1 MTSPAS
7 FVHLHLHSEFSLIDS
22 TVRIEELVAATAA
35 AGMPAVAITDA
46 ANLFA
51 LVKFYRA
58 AEKAGIKPLVGCD
71 LRVADARGK
80 IGEVTLLCRDN
91 QGYRQLTRLL
101 TLGYRRR
108 QPGRPIVLTQDEVLA
123 AGPGLAALLGPRS
136 RVIQEALAA
145 RDAAAGEQMR
155 EWQDAF
161 GDYLFL
167 ELVRCG
173 REQEE
178 DAVAA
183 ALDLAR
189 RHEASVVATNDVRFL
204 EPDDFEAHEARVC
217 IHHGEFLSDAKRVR
231 RYTSEQYLRSPDEM
245 AARFADLP
253 IALDNAVELARCLN
267 LELDFGRYYLPASP
281 TPPGR
286 SENQHLRDEAE
297 AGLTR
302 RLAEHGLAPA
312 FERDAYA
319 KRLDLEL
326 GVIESMG
333 FAGYFLI
340 VAEFIGWARAQNI
353 PVGPGRGSGAGSLVA
368 WSLAITDLDP
378 LRFDLLFERFLNPER
393 VSMPDFDIDFCMD
406 QRDRVI
412 EHVAELYGHD
422 KVSQIITYGTMA
434 AKAVLRDTGRVLGMS
449 YGFVDRIAKSVPL
462 RPLDVTLEDALGLSE
477 DSRRQ
482 PERVSAELVAL
493 YRDEDDVRQLVD
505 LARALEGLTRNAG
518 KHAGGVVIAPT
529 ALTDFAPL
537 YAEAEGDAMVTQFDK
552 DDTEAVGLV
561 KFDFLGLRTLTIIDW
576 TVRVINEARV
586 EGGTPLLDMAKLP
599 LDDPQAYA
607 LLHRC
612 QTTAVFQ
619 LESRGMKELVRKL
632 RPDCF
637 DDIVALVALFRPG
650 PLQSGMVDDFIARK
664 HGQAN
669 VSYPHPLVEPILAP
683 TYGVIVYQEQV
694 MQIAQVLAGYTLGGA
709 DLLRRAMGKKKAD
722 EMAKE
727 RVKFESGAALR
738 GIEARVASAI
748 FDLMEKFAEYGFNKS
763 HSAAYAVLSYQTAW
777 LKAHYPAEFMAAV
790 LSSDMDHTDKVVN
803 FLDDARAL
811 GLTVLPPNVASSAY
825 RFRARDPRTIVYGLG
840 AIKGVGE
847 HACREI
853 EREREMGG
861 VFRDLADFCGRVD
874 PARIGK
880 RAMEALL
887 NAGALD
893 GLAPNRASLALQLP
907 LATRAAEQALR
918 DRDAGIVDMFGNC
931 AAKPVA
937 VDWPIAPEWPL
948 AKRLTAERDVL
959 GFYLSGHPLDA
970 WRGVVELVTTSAID
984 RIATHWQAPPEDKKR
999 FDRGALVRVAGQVAQ
1014 LRRGGGRAFVQLA
1027 DGSGRIEVSFFRDEF
1042 ANAAPLLLKDAL
1054 LLIEGH
1060 LHMDDFSGQL
1070 QIRGR
1075 HAEPL
1080 ADACA
1085 RQTRALKFSLAP
1097 DSARAGAAP
1106 GVRTATAAA
1115 EHVGGE
1121 AGRLARLLQ
1130 PFTPGATR
1138 ILVEC
1143 RSANARA
1150 VLELGDRWRVRV
1162 TPALLAALADNPLI
1176 ADVELIGA
1184 TSPSPAAAA
1193 AA

>member
-1 MTSPAS
+1 MTSPVS
-7 FVHLHLHSEFSLIDS
+7 FVHLHLHSEFSLSDS
-22 TVRIEELVAATAA
+22 TVRIDELVAATAA

-58 AEKAGIKPLVGCD
+58 AEAAGIKPVIGADVRVCD
-71 LRVADARGK
+71 ERGQV
-80 IGEVTLLCRDN
+80 GEVTLLCRDN
-91 QGYRQLTRLL
+91 HGYRQLAQLL

-108 QPGRPIVLTQDEVLA
+108 QPGRPIVLTQAEVLV
-123 AGPGLAALLGPRS
+123 AGTGLAALLGPGS
-136 RVIQEALAA
+136 RVIQEALGA
-145 RDAAAGEQMR
+145 RDAGAAAQLR
-155 EWQDAF
+155 QWQDAF

-173 REQEE
+173 REHEE
-178 DAVAA
+178 DAVGA
-183 ALDLAR
+183 ALELAR
-189 RHEASVVATNDVRFL
+189 RGDVSVLASNDVRFIA
-204 EPDDFEAHEARVC
+204 PDDFEAHEARVC
-217 IHHGEFLSDAKRVR
+217 IHHGEFLSDAKRTR
-231 RYTSEQYLRSPDEM
+231 RYTPEQYLRSPAEM
-245 AARFADLP
+245 AERFADVP
-253 IALDNAVELARCLN
+253 VALANTVELAKCLN
-267 LELDFGRYYLPASP
+267 LELELGRYFLPASP
-281 TPPGR
+281 TPAGR
-286 SENQHLRDEAE
+286 SENEHLRDEAE
-297 AGLTR
+297 AGLAS
-302 RLAEHGLAPA
+302 RLAEHGLAPS
-312 FERDAYA
+312 FDREAYA

-340 VAEFIGWARAQNI
+340 VAEFIGWARTQEI
-353 PVGPGRGSGAGSLVA
+353 PVGPGRGSGAGSLAA
-368 WSLAITDLDP
+368 WALRITDLDP

-434 AKAVLRDTGRVLGMS
+434 AKAVLRDTGRVLGMG
-449 YGFVDRIAKSVPL
+449 YGFVDRLAKAVPL
-462 RPLDVTLEDALGLSE
+462 RPLDVTLEDALGLS
-477 DSRRQ
+477 DASRRQ
-482 PERVSAELVAL
+482 PERVSAELVAR

-505 LARALEGLTRNAG
+505 LARSLEGLTRNAG

-537 YAEAEGDAMVTQFDK
+537 YAEAEGEAMVTQFDK

-576 TVRVINEARV
+576 TVRVINAARAASGEA
-586 EGGTPLLDMAKLP
+586 LLDMAKVS
-599 LDDPQAYA
+599 LDDAQAFA

-664 HGQAN
+664 HGRAT
-669 VSYPHPLVEPILAP
+669 VSYAHPLLEPILAP

-694 MQIAQVLAGYTLGGA
+694 MQIAQALAGYTLGGA
-709 DLLRRAMGKKKAD
+709 DLLRRAMGKKKPE

-727 RVKFESGAALR
+727 RVKFESGAASH
-738 GIEARVASAI
+738 GIQAKVASAI

-777 LKAHYPAEFMAAV
+777 LKARYPAEFMAAV

-803 FLDDARAL
+803 FLDDARLL
-811 GLTVLPPNVASSAY
+811 GITVQPPNVASSGY
-825 RFRARDPRTIVYGLG
+825 RFRACDSRTIAYGLG

-853 EREREMGG
+853 ERERESGG
-861 VFRDLADFCGRVD
+861 AFRDLADFCGRVD

-880 RAMEALL
+880 RALEALL
-887 NAGALD
+887 SAGALD

-918 DRDAGIVDMFGNC
+918 DRDAGIADMFGNC

-937 VDWPIAPEWPL
+937 VDWPVVAEWPQ
-948 AKRLTAERDVL
+948 ARRLTLERDVL

-970 WRGVVELVTTSAID
+970 WRGVVEQVTTSSLG
-984 RIATHWQAPPEDKKR
+984 RIATHWQPPPEDKKR
-999 FDRGALVRVAGQVAQ
+999 FDRGTLVRVAGQVAL
-1014 LRRGGGRAFVQLA
+1014 LRRSGDRAFVQLA
-1027 DGSGRIEVSFFRDEF
+1027 DGSGRIEISFFSEEF
-1042 ANAAPLLLKDAL
+1042 ATAAALLVKDAL
-1054 LLIEGH
+1054 LLVEGN

-1080 ADACA
+1080 EDACA
-1085 RQTRALKFSLAP
+1085 RQTRALKLTLT
-1097 DSARAGAAP
+1097 ARAGAT
-1106 GVRTATAAA
+1106 GGA
-1115 EHVGGE
+1115 EDVAH
-1121 AGRLARLLQ
+1121 LSSLLQ
-1130 PFTPGATR
+1130 PFLPGSTR
-1138 ILVEC
+1138 ILVEY
-1143 RSANARA
+1143 RGADARA

-1162 TPALLAALADNPLI
+1162 TPDLLDALADDPI
-1176 ADVELIGA
+1176 VADFELIGSSSSA
-1184 TSPSPAAAA
+1184 PAAAA
-1193 AA
+1193 A